1 MKFCANLVASF
12 LLILAAGCTAAVS
25 KKAAEP
31 IAPAPVNAARVVATM
46 SAAVRLETVSE
57 RNPEAFAE
65 MKKLL
70 RQSYPL
76 TFGRLGVEE
85 NGPGSLLFTWQGSD
99 AKRTPYLLL
108 AHLDVVPVEA
118 GTENL
123 WEFPPFSGAVENGY
137 VWGRGTLDCKSTA
150 ITILA
155 AVEDLI
161 ASGFVPRRTLYLA
174 FGDDEEIGGNTGA
187 SVLADRLEK
196 RDVRFLFTLDEGMV
210 IADGILPGLDRT
222 AAIIGV
228 AEKGY
233 VTMKITARAPG
244 GHSSMPPTS
253 TAAGRLARAIVRIEE
268 HPMPASLEGPPRQ
281 TLEALAPHIGGA
293 TGLAIAA
300 LPLTEGLI
308 LANYNGSPAQAAQV
322 RTTTA
327 VTMLNAGTKENVL
340 PQRAEAIVNF
350 RLRPGDTI
358 ADVRTHLRDVI
369 DDGAIEIDQVGFAS
383 APSPVASTTSTGYE
397 LISRSIEEVFPGVL
411 IVPGLVLGGTD
422 TRHYVHL
429 SENSLR
435 FGPMR
440 LGRDDISRVHGT
452 NERISTDNLVEM
464 VRFYRRVIQNA
475 DALAPASAPGP
486 EASAG

>member
-1 MKFCANLVASF
+1 MKFSANMPAAFLV
-12 LLILAAGCTAAVS
+12 LALGCTAAVPY
-25 KKAAEP
+25 KAAEP
-31 IAPAPVNAARVVATM
+31 IAPAPIHAARVVAAI
-46 SAAVRLETVSE
+46 SEAVRLQTISA

-65 MKKLL
+65 MKNLL
-70 RQSYPL
+70 RRSYPM

-85 NGPGSLLFTWQGSD
+85 NGPGSLLLTWQGSD
-99 AKRTPYLLL
+99 AELTPYLLM

-118 GTENL
+118 GTESL
-123 WEFPPFSGAVENGY
+123 WKYPPFSGAVAEGY
-137 VWGRGTLDCKSTA
+137 VWGRGTLDCKSSA

-161 ASGFVPRRTLYLA
+161 ATGFVPRRTLYIAL
-174 FGDDEEIGGNTGA
+174 GDDEEIGGRTGA
-187 SVLADRLEK
+187 AVLAKRLEE

-210 IADGILPGLDRT
+210 IATGLLPGLDRP

-233 VTMKITARAPG
+233 VTMKLTARAAG
-244 GHSSMPPTS
+244 GHSSMPPPS
-253 TAAGRLARAIVRIEE
+253 TAAGRLARAIVSIEE
-268 HPMPASLEGPPRQ
+268 HPMPASLDGPPRQ
-281 TLEALAPHIGGA
+281 TLEALAPYIGGA

-308 LANYNGSPAQAAQV
+308 LSNYNESPAQAAQV

-327 VTMLNAGTKENVL
+327 VTMLSAGTKENVL

-350 RLRPGDTI
+350 RLRPGDTVD
-358 ADVRTHLRDVI
+358 DVRAHLRYVI
-369 DDGAIEIDQVGFAS
+369 EDDTIEIDQIGFAS
-383 APSPVASTTSTGYE
+383 EPSPVTSTTSTGYE
-397 LISRSIEEVFPGVL
+397 LITRSIEEVFPGVL

-422 TRHYVHL
+422 TRHFVHM
-429 SENSLR
+429 SEASLR

-440 LGRDDISRVHGT
+440 LGRDDIARVHGT
-452 NERISTDNLVEM
+452 NERISTDNLIEM

-475 DALAPASAPGP
+475 DALMPATEPMAKGSA
-486 EASAG
+486 S